1 MKEMG
6 TIRSSHDWV
15 ATSKDDGVL
24 RLQDD
29 LNSDEDSVVAIQN
42 AAWSSFLWVELVVV
56 VKFLGSQFSIID
68 PLKAK
73 ISSGSSSQNSAS
85 SHPVSCSPR
94 KMTCFAFLDQ
104 EVTSLDHGISTI
116 SARNHV
122 AEFTVLKLSCADK
135 D

>member
-1 MKEMG
+1 MG

-29 LNSDEDSVVAIQN
+29 LNSVASDRDPRRSLRPHASLPNQNCYQRINAIILRMDSVVAIQN

-73 ISSGSSSQNSAS
+73 ISSGSSSQTPAPSP
-85 SHPVSCSPR
+85 PVS
-94 KMTCFAFLDQ
+94 LVQ
-104 EVTSLDHGISTI
+104 E
-116 SARNHV
+116 R
-122 AEFTVLKLSCADK
+122 
-135 D
+135 